1 MKGVTLVQVNQET
14 LVAAM
19 QLYLDTAV
27 LGPDAHQTALR
38 VVVSAAEWVSPGAPI
53 ASCIVEMQNEE
64 PIEPPKETT

>member
-19 QLYLDTAV
+19 QLYLEGSDPHRTV
-27 LGPDAHQTALR
+27 LR